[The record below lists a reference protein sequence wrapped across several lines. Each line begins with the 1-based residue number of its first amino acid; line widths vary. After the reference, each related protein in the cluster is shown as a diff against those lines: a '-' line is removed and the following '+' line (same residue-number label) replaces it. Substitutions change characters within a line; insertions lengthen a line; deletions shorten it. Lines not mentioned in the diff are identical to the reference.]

1 MNFDE
6 FIRAC
11 NTEKRAV
18 RLWKSFRDKQGSL
31 CGRCGGKEQLWLP
44 TKLKYRCKQ
53 CKSETTVRS
62 GSIMEYSKLPFRFWM
77 YGIGVL
83 AFHEKPAP
91 DLQIQKKLRHPNYRP
106 IWFMMKR
113 LRELKA
119 DQAAW
124 SVMLDQLT
132 TIITES
138 GVEPPKPKKRKPPGG
153 KKNKQAPKKSQAG
166 SL

>member
-1 MNFDE
+1 MDFDV
-6 FIRAC
+6 FIRNC

-18 RLWKSFRDKQGSL
+18 RLWKSFRDKQGVL
-31 CGRCGGKEQLWLP
+31 CNRCGGSEHLWLP
-44 TKLKYRCKQ
+44 SKLKYRCQK
-53 CKSETTVRS
+53 CKAEITVRS

-91 DLQIQKKLRHPNYRP
+91 DLQIQKKLRHRNYRP
-106 IWFMMKR
+106 IWFMMNR

-124 SVMLDQLT
+124 SEMLDLLT

-138 GVEPPKPKKRKPPGG
+138 EVEPPKPKKRKPPGG

>member
-18 RLWKSFRDKQGSL
+18 RLWKSFRDKQGVL
-31 CGRCGGKEQLWLP
+31 CNSCGGSEHLWLP
-44 TKLKYRCKQ
+44 SKLKYRCQK
-53 CKSETTVRS
+53 CKAEITVRS

-91 DLQIQKKLRHPNYRP
+91 DLQIQKKLRHRNYRP

-124 SVMLDQLT
+124 SEMLDQLT

-138 GVEPPKPKKRKPPGG
+138 GMEPLKRKR
-153 KKNKQAPKKSQAG
+153 KKPQRSNSSKQTLRKSQAG
-166 SL
+166 IL

>member
-18 RLWKSFRDKQGSL
+18 RLWKSFRDKQGVL
-31 CGRCGGKEQLWLP
+31 CNHCGGSEHLWLP
-44 TKLKYRCKQ
+44 SKLKYRCQK
-53 CKSETTVRS
+53 CKAEITVRS
-62 GSIMEYSKLPFRFWM
+62 GTIMEYSKLPFRFWM

-91 DLQIQKKLRHPNYRP
+91 DLQIQKKLRHRNYRP

-124 SVMLDQLT
+124 SEMLDQLT
-132 TIITES
+132 TIIKELEAEAS
-138 GVEPPKPKKRKPPGG
+138 KPKKRKPPGG
-153 KKNKQAPKKSQAG
+153 KKNKQAPKKRQAG
-166 SL
+166 GL

>member
-1 MNFDE
+1 MDFDV

-11 NTEKRAV
+11 NTEKRAI
-18 RLWKSFRDKQGSL
+18 RLWKSFRDKQGLL
-31 CGRCGGKEQLWLP
+31 CGHCGGNEFLWLP

-53 CKSETTVRS
+53 CMSETTVRS
-62 GSIMEYSKLPFRFWM
+62 GTFMEYSKLPFRFWM

-83 AFHEKPAP
+83 TFQAKPAP
-91 DLQIQKKLRHPNYRP
+91 TLQIQKKLRHRNYRP

-138 GVEPPKPKKRKPPGG
+138 ATEPPKRKKRKQLSG
-153 KKNKQAPKKSQAG
+153 KKNRQAPKKSQAG
-166 SL
+166 SK

>member
-1 MNFDE
+1 
-6 FIRAC
+6 
-11 NTEKRAV
+11 
-18 RLWKSFRDKQGSL
+18 
-31 CGRCGGKEQLWLP
+31 
-44 TKLKYRCKQ
+44 
-53 CKSETTVRS
+53 
-62 GSIMEYSKLPFRFWM
+62 MEYSKLPFRFWM

-91 DLQIQKKLRHPNYRP
+91 DLQIQKKLRHRNYRP

-124 SVMLDQLT
+124 SEMLDLLT

-138 GVEPPKPKKRKPPGG
+138 EVEPPKPKKRKPPGG
-153 KKNKQAPKKSQAG
+153 KKNKQAPKKRQAG
-166 SL
+166 GL